1 MPPFRR
7 AQNMDQECIIV
18 EFYDGLLLN
27 KHGYPTIDRF
37 IKGRITAPPPIL
49 RLKLKTE
56 CLMAVTKTTKQ

>member
-1 MPPFRR
+1 
-7 AQNMDQECIIV
+7 MDQECIIV

-56 CLMAVTKTTKQ
+56 WLMAVTKTTKQ